1 LVSYQE
7 NGLLFVILVFNLPL
21 DNLNELSAKSLAI
34 TLNPSVA
41 IDPSQ
46 LNLSGLRTLTE
57 VISIENSITVV
68 DRHSLSITLQI
79 NLQKY
84 G

>member
-1 LVSYQE
+1 M
-7 NGLLFVILVFNLPL
+7 ILVFNLPL

>member
-1 LVSYQE
+1 M
-7 NGLLFVILVFNLPL
+7 ILVFNLPL
-21 DNLNELSAKSLAI
+21 DNLNEFSPGSLSI

-46 LNLSGLRTLTE
+46 LNLSGLRALTE

-68 DRHSLSITLQI
+68 SR
-79 NLQKY
+79 
-84 G
+84 